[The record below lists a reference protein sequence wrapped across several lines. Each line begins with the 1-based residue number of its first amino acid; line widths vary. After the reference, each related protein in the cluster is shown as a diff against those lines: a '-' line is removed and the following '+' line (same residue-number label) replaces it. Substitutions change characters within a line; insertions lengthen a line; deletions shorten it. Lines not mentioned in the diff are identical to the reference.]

1 MPIDKMKI
9 LSAKEK
15 AQGNLTYTLADLVNG
30 LSPTP
35 PEPNPTPA
43 GLNPPSDEE
52 AAESVAAR
60 KSAVDGYYRPT
71 LLKAAKYLKVRAAE
85 LQELAVLCENEAQD
99 HPPLPV
105 P

>member
-15 AQGNLTYTLADLVNG
+15 AQGNLVYTLTDLVNG
-30 LSPTP
+30 LAPTP

-43 GLNPPSDEE
+43 GMNPPSDEE
-52 AAESVAAR
+52 AAESAAAR

-71 LLKAAKYLKVRAAE
+71 LLKAAKYLKIRAAE
-85 LQELAVLCENEAQD
+85 LQDLAALCEDEAKE
-99 HPPLPV
+99 PLPT